1 MLYEWGNNI
10 YTALSNDKIFTK
22 DCDTQKFIIRNHYP
36 SGYEYLYSLIRY
48 NNPNDLNH
56 PIDLVSVPPTQLK
69 SGDLLSKYFHRY
81 KYYLELISYL
91 NNYSATIGDQD
102 ELNTFILGANQCFE
116 FSRRSHEEIHSNYK
130 KKRQKYSQGHIFTTL
145 TTFED

>member
-10 YTALSNDKIFTK
+10 HTALSNDQIFTK

-36 SGYEYLYSLIRY
+36 SVYEDLHSLISANHT
-48 NNPNDLNH
+48 NNLTR
-56 PIDLVSVPPTQLK
+56 PIETIYAPPTHLK
-69 SGDLLSKYFHRY
+69 LVDTLSKYFHRY
-81 KYYLELISYL
+81 KDYLELISYL

-130 KKRQKYSQGHIFTTL
+130 KKRHKYSQGHIFTTL